1 MLEFFEFHIIVS
13 QVILSKN
20 RSKKFRGRLVD
31 PDRKNEIIKNSQIAN
46 SYPETVILKSP
57 IPIKRRPISVSH
69 VIE

>member
-1 MLEFFEFHIIVS
+1 VLEFFEFHIIVS